1 MESIIKEMLI
11 IEINNILK
19 EFSLS
24 INKYLNNT
32 VLNFAYTDLKS
43 FAERDPSSNHDML
56 YILKSYMRY

>member
-32 VLNFAYTDLKS
+32 VLNFAYTDLKVLLNEIPVVTMIC
-43 FAERDPSSNHDML
+43 F
-56 YILKSYMRY
+56 IF

>member
-24 INKYLNNT
+24 INKYLKKKK
-32 VLNFAYTDLKS
+32 VKDDEIGDQLSPKGVFPY
-43 FAERDPSSNHDML
+43 SSPGICL
-56 YILKSYMRY
+56 YQQNC

>member
-24 INKYLNNT
+24 INKNLNNT
-32 VLNFAYTDLKS
+32 VLNFASTDLKS
-43 FAERDPSSNHDML
+43 FDERVPS
-56 YILKSYMRY
+56 R

>member
-32 VLNFAYTDLKS
+32 VLKFAYTDLKS
-43 FAERDPSSNHDML
+43 FAERDPS
-56 YILKSYMRY
+56 R